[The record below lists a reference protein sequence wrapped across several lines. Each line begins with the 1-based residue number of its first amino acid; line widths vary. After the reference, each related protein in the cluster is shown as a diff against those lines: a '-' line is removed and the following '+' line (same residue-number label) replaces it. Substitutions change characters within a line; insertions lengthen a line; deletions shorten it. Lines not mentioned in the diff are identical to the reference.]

1 MISPFFQPWRTVR
14 AALDVPWYGE
24 TLWKYRRMSSE
35 RISPWDL
42 YPCLGDR
49 SRPAGAFDT
58 HYFYQDIWAA
68 KKVYASRCAEHVDVA
83 SRVDGFVAHCACF
96 TRVTFIDLRPLVTD
110 LPEIRYQR
118 GTVLDL
124 PYADRSVG
132 SLSCLHVV
140 EHVGLGRYGD
150 PLDPQGSVKAMAEL
164 QRVLAPGGNLY
175 FGIPVGRERVAFN
188 AHRIFSP
195 RTIVASFRE
204 LDLVSFS
211 AIGDDG
217 HFHEGASLDDYG
229 DAEYACGLFHFSRPA
244 R

>member
-1 MISPFFQPWRTVR
+1 MVAPFFEPWRTVR
-14 AALDVPWYGE
+14 SAAAVPWYVE
-24 TLWKYRRMSSE
+24 TLWKYRRMSDE
-35 RISPWDL
+35 RIPLLDL
-42 YPCLGDR
+42 YPSLRDR
-49 SRPAGAFDT
+49 GRAAGAFDV

-68 KKVYASRCAEHVDVA
+68 KKVHASGCTDHVDVA

-110 LPEIRYQR
+110 VPEIQYRQ
-118 GTVLDL
+118 GTVLAL
-124 PYADRSVG
+124 PFADISVA

-150 PLDPQGSVKAMAEL
+150 PLDSHGSIKAMAEL
-164 QRVLAPGGNLY
+164 QRVLAPGGSLY

-195 RTIVASFRE
+195 RTIAASFGE

-211 AIGDDG
+211 VIDDG
-217 HFHEGASLDDYG
+217 GRFHELASLESYDDA
-229 DAEYACGLFHFSRPA
+229 DYACGLFHFSRSA